1 MTRVL
6 NKLTNAISLELDLA
20 KRDDQLYKGFHYH
33 FCIEGLCKNNTCLS
47 RIDCT
52 SFKPMTP
59 TNTSRVWL
67 DCHHYERERKQL
79 PMRLFCLAKLL
90 HHGRYKVKVKNFIFR
105 SLLLCLIDQSE
116 VVILIKMKSE
126 SEKLKWHFIFRPLL
140 LCLIDQIEVVAIL
153 IKMLFSCS
161 CS

>member
-1 MTRVL
+1 
-6 NKLTNAISLELDLA
+6 
-20 KRDDQLYKGFHYH
+20 
-33 FCIEGLCKNNTCLS
+33 
-47 RIDCT
+47 
-52 SFKPMTP
+52 MTP

-67 DCHHYERERKQL
+67 DCHHYEREGTQL

-126 SEKLKWHFIFRPLL
+126 SESKSEKGWLAIAKLKPHSLFISLL
-140 LCLIDQIEVVAIL
+140 SMLKKAFYNVKIE
-153 IKMLFSCS
+153 K
-161 CS
+161 